1 MLCVVSD
8 GCVHVF
14 MCASDAEFPVAW
26 CNRCTRVMEGVV
38 KGLLLVV
45 VFLVLLI
52 RYDGAP
58 VNKIK
63 RFLMLSFGGVDL

>member
-1 MLCVVSD
+1 
-8 GCVHVF
+8 
-14 MCASDAEFPVAW
+14 
-26 CNRCTRVMEGVV
+26 MEGVV